1 LPGTLSALMPH
12 RAPTEPIRVAF
23 FDVDGTLTVERDP
36 YVYLHRRLGTLE
48 QGLSHVQMF
57 KRGEIDYDEW
67 GRLDAQLWAGQEVGH
82 VTRLLAEI
90 PWMPGARRVTATLRR
105 AGARIALISS
115 GLDVHVN
122 AVAAEL
128 GAVYAFANEL
138 CVAHGRFTGELRT
151 LVPEWG
157 KGDIVLQVMSR
168 AGASAPNCI
177 ALGDGPSDVKMFEQV
192 GWSVAV
198 APSDERVGRA
208 ASFSLPE
215 PDLRPLASLLEQ
227 WL

>member
-1 LPGTLSALMPH
+1 LSGAASALTQH
-12 RAPTEPIRVAF
+12 RALTEPIQLAF
-23 FDVDGTLTVERDP
+23 FDVDGTLKVERDP
-36 YVYLHRRLGTLE
+36 YVYMHRRLGTLE

-57 KRGEIDYDEW
+57 ERGEIDYDEW
-67 GRLDAQLWAGQEVGH
+67 GRLDARLWAGQDVGH

-90 PWMPGARRVTATLRR
+90 PWMPGACQVAAILRR
-105 AGARIALISS
+105 AGVKIVLVSS

-128 GAVYAFANEL
+128 GAAYAFANEL
-138 CVAHGRFTGELRT
+138 CVAHGRLTGELRT

-157 KGDIVLQVMSR
+157 KGDIVLQVMVQ
-168 AGASAPNCI
+168 AGASASNCI
-177 ALGDGPSDVKMFEQV
+177 ALGDGPSDVKMFERV

-198 APSDERVGRA
+198 APSDEQVRRA
-208 ASFSLPE
+208 ASFTLPE
-215 PDLRPLASLLEQ
+215 PDLRPLVSLLEQ